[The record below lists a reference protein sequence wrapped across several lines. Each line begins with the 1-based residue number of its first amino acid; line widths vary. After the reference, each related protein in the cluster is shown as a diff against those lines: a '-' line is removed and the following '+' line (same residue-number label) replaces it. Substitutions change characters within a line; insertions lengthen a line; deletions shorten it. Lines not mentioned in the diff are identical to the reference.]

1 MSLVDRVLQFMFG
14 TKAPR
19 QAPEPHALDAL
30 CARYA
35 CTYERSV
42 FQTGEVQIRLLRPD
56 ATIGAVGA
64 TTAEA
69 VEKLTAKVHACWS
82 GL

>member
-1 MSLVDRVLQFMFG
+1 MSLVDRILRFMFG

-19 QAPEPHALDAL
+19 QVPEPHALDAL
-30 CARYA
+30 CAQYA

-42 FQTGEVQIRLLRPD
+42 FPTGEVQLRLLRSD

-69 VEKLTAKVHACWS
+69 LEKLTVKVHACWG